1 MTSQK
6 VIDSSNQ
13 SELTEY
19 RTQQLIHLKRPVF
32 WSYIFASLILGAGL
46 AAGAWAAIARFDQ
59 KVLATGT
66 LEQNAPPQ
74 PIQIASEG
82 VVQEI
87 YVQEGKAVEK
97 DEPLATFKP
106 TEIDSES
113 LNQQKKNLIKVNDI
127 YEDALKG
134 SDPGNKSDLPPL
146 IQLRTQLQQETQYY
160 QALVSDKNLDQ
171 GAKDELNASQ
181 QRLLAASSPEL
192 QARVSAARMQ
202 MQELE
207 QQRSQVKEK
216 LAEAQKL
223 LAVNQDFSE
232 KVTEVPASRQRYQRQ
247 NQEIQSIE
255 ADAERL
261 TATQKRLTTDLS
273 QAKEQLQS
281 AIALAQ
287 KDVVNQITQNQRQIA
302 QIDLQLKQA
311 HQENQQRIAAIDA
324 KLAAL
329 MQPQQLKAPV
339 DGVVFDLQPIT
350 PGFVASANQTLLT
363 VVPDNSLVASVFL
376 KERDIGVVKQ
386 GMNVNVNLTS
396 LQNGALASSEG
407 KVLWVDSNVLPPV
420 PERSYYA
427 IPAKIQLQRPFL
439 QANGKPIRLQ
449 PGTAVN
455 GEIVLP
461 YRRTAWDIVQ
471 TQLDKKLRTF
481 AELVK

>member
-6 VIDSSNQ
+6 VFDSSNQ

-32 WSYIFASLILGAGL
+32 LSYIFASLILGAGL

-66 LEQNAPPQ
+66 LEQHAPIQ
-74 PIQIASEG
+74 PIHLPSKGI
-82 VVQEI
+82 VQEVYI
-87 YVQEGKAVEK
+87 QEGKAVEK

-113 LNQQKKNLIKVNDI
+113 LNQQKKNLIKVNEI

-134 SDPGNKSDLPPL
+134 SYPINESDLPPL

-160 QALVSDKNLDQ
+160 QALVSDKHLEQ

-192 QARVSAARMQ
+192 QVRASAARMQ

-207 QQRSQVKEK
+207 QQRSQVQEK
-216 LAEAQKL
+216 LAESQKL
-223 LAVNQDFSE
+223 LAVNQDFLE
-232 KVTEVPASRQRYQRQ
+232 KLTEVPASRQRYQRQ
-247 NQEIQSIE
+247 NQEIQSIQ
-255 ADAERL
+255 ADAEQL
-261 TATQKRLTTDLS
+261 TATQKRLTTELS
-273 QAKEQLQS
+273 QAKEELQS
-281 AIALAQ
+281 AIALSQ
-287 KDVVNQITQNQRQIA
+287 KDVLNQITQNQRQIA
-302 QIDLQLKQA
+302 QIDLQLRQA
-311 HQENQQRIAAIDA
+311 HQENQQQIAAIDT

-339 DGVVFDLQPIT
+339 EGVVFGLQPIT

-376 KERDIGVVKQ
+376 KERDIGVIKE
-386 GMNVNVNLTS
+386 GMNVKVHLTS
-396 LQNGALASSEG
+396 LQNGELGSSEG
-407 KVLWVDSNVLPPV
+407 KVLWVSSHVLPPV
-420 PERSYYA
+420 PERSYHA

-439 QANGKPIRLQ
+439 QVNGKPIRLQ

-471 TQLDKKLRTF
+471 TQLDKKVRTF